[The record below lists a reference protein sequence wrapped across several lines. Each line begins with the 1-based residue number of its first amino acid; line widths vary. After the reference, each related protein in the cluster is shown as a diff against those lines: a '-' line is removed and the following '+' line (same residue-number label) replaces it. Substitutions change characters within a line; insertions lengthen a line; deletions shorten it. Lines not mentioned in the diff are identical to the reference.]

1 MGEGDGSDKEAKWLI
16 DSLIL
21 SAAWKRNLHGWKVE
35 LEVLYREKK
44 CSPGHKPDAAVCAS
58 NVSRSPHYPQDVAL
72 PATL

>member
-1 MGEGDGSDKEAKWLI
+1 MPSTLTEDRDTSAGLDWLIVRTSEMGEGDGSDKEAKWLI

-44 CSPGHKPDAAVCAS
+44 MLP
-58 NVSRSPHYPQDVAL
+58 RSQ
-72 PATL
+72 T